1 MNRFVPSNIRM
12 CRASIAIW
20 DIAAWFLATL
30 ILTGAR
36 YDFILESVQWRASL
50 FYPITAS
57 VFTVVVGYG
66 FGLYRGHFKVGSFYE
81 AFQLATTV
89 LAVSLLLAVS
99 FLLWVPNFPRGLALS
114 VPAGALLLMATARWL
129 VRASRDRV
137 PAGASAPSRG
147 RPPRP
152 ALARERQMGRVGR
165 LTQRR
170 YAALG

>member
-1 MNRFVPSNIRM
+1 VNWFVPSDARVR
-12 CRASIAIW
+12 RASVAIW
-20 DIAAWFLATL
+20 DMAAWFLATL
-30 ILTGAR
+30 ALTGAR
-36 YDFILESVQWRASL
+36 YDFILQSVQWRATL
-50 FYPITAS
+50 MYPIAAG
-57 VFTVVVGYG
+57 VLMAVVGYG

>member
-1 MNRFVPSNIRM
+1 
-12 CRASIAIW
+12 
-20 DIAAWFLATL
+20 
-30 ILTGAR
+30 
-36 YDFILESVQWRASL
+36 
-50 FYPITAS
+50 
-57 VFTVVVGYG
+57 VGYG
-66 FGLYRGHFKVGSFYE
+66 VGLYRGHFKVGSFYE
-81 AFQLATTV
+81 ALQLATTV
-89 LAVSLLLAVS
+89 VSISLLLAVS

-114 VPAGALLLMATARWL
+114 VPAGSLLLMATARWL